1 MGRIDGL
8 RGDAGPGD
16 QTFPRIRVRHVSRG
30 ENGGRV
36 HVQPTTQSKSEPQ
49 TENQTQT
56 EDRPAKPN
64 RFLRSWT
71 VGRLRQN
78 GQFPGRK
85 VTNRVCTRA
94 SNGCSWEAS
103 RNRSK
108 RRTSPSTSKSKH
120 AHALHFGRRQG
131 SKYWLTLFTM
141 RANDFELWSIQFGTE
156 WFDAYTRLQLLQS
169 IFRYGKVESV
179 ELLTDKSSGKKRGF
193 GFVNFD
199 DYDVVDKVG
208 HSIDQEND
216 SFNHKFRLCRRGGTW
231 SMGCRSRSQRH
242 IRRKTRVSQFYM

>member
-141 RANDFELWSIQFGTE
+141 RANDFELWSIQFGNE
-156 WFDAYTRLQLLQS
+156 IS
-169 IFRYGKVESV
+169 I
-179 ELLTDKSSGKKRGF
+179 
-193 GFVNFD
+193 
-199 DYDVVDKVG
+199 
-208 HSIDQEND
+208 END
-216 SFNHKFRLCRRGGTW
+216 LTPTHAYSCYRAFLD
-231 SMGCRSRSQRH
+231 MGR
-242 IRRKTRVSQFYM
+242 